1 MTPHVLSFPQFHTRR
16 GETDILKLDTRG
28 STRMAMHEITRRN
41 FLASATLAITSS
53 RASPLSDQTA
63 EPPPPSLPD
72 VVQVN
77 SDFVVRGRRVH
88 QAVLP
93 EMIETALREVTGQSS
108 SAEAWRSLLLA
119 DDVIGLKCNR
129 SAAQALGTSDPFAD
143 AVIESLLSA
152 GFDRQQIVPIEVSAE
167 VYKKNGVMRPAWG
180 WLSTPATFASGE
192 DHLSAVLDQ
201 VTAIVNIPFLKT
213 HNIAGMTCCLKNLSH
228 GLIKHPARYHGS
240 HCSPYI
246 ADIAALPQI
255 RDKVRLNLVNGLR
268 VVFAGGPEARDD
280 FTWDA
285 GILLASTD
293 LLATDTVGLNIINLE
308 RKILGLGEVDSDE
321 HRTIYLDAAS
331 ERGLGKSDLHRIEL
345 RTRRI

>member
-1 MTPHVLSFPQFHTRR
+1 MAQHNLTRR
-16 GETDILKLDTRG
+16 D
-28 STRMAMHEITRRN
+28 
-41 FLASATLAITSS
+41 FLAAATLAVTAS
-53 RASPLSDQTA
+53 RTLPLNAQIP
-63 EPPPPSLPD
+63 EPRPLPD
-72 VVQVN
+72 VVQIN
-77 SDFVVRGRRVH
+77 SDFAVRGRRVH

-93 EMIETALREVTGQSS
+93 EMIQTALREVTGRASTT
-108 SAEAWRSLLLA
+108 EAWRSLLRA

-129 SAAQALGTSDPFAD
+129 SAAAGLGTSDPFAG

-152 GFDRQQIVPIEVSAE
+152 GFERQQIVAIEVGAD
-167 VYKKNGVMRPAWG
+167 VYKKNGILRPARG
-180 WLSTPATFASGE
+180 WLSTPAKFASGE

-201 VTAIVNIPFLKT
+201 VTAIINIPFLKT

-246 ADIAALPQI
+246 ADIVALPQI
-255 RDKVRLNLVNGLR
+255 RDKVRLSLVNALR
-268 VVFAGGPEARDD
+268 IVFDRGPEARDE

-293 LLATDTVGLNIINLE
+293 LLACDTVGLNIINTE
-308 RKILGLGEVDSDE
+308 RKILGLGNVDSGE
-321 HRTIYLDAAS
+321 RRTLYLDAAS
-331 ERGLGKSDLHRIEL
+331 QRGLGQGDLHRIEL